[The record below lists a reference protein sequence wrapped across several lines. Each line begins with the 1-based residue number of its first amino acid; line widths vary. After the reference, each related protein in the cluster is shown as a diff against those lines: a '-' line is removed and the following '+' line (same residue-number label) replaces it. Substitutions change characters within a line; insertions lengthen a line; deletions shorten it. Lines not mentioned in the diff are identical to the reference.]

1 MEWMLM
7 PLKRYAEFEGRSRR
21 MEYWMFTL
29 GYWILVTLWVV
40 LSFIVGALIGGRE
53 GDDFAVG
60 MMLIGIVVIV
70 LGLFVPSL
78 AVSIRRLHDQGKS
91 GWLYLVSFIPY
102 IGGIILLVLM
112 CIAGDEGE
120 NEYGPDPKNP
130 GYDEDVFA

>member
-7 PLKRYAEFEGRSRR
+7 PLKRYAEFDGRSRR

-29 GYWILVTLWVV
+29 GYWIVLTIWVV
-40 LSFIVGALIGGRE
+40 LSFLVGALIRGRE

-70 LGLFVPSL
+70 LGLFIPSL

-91 GWLYLVSFIPY
+91 GWFYLISFIPY
-102 IGGIILLVLM
+102 VGGIILLVLM

-120 NEYGPDPKNP
+120 NEYGPDPKLP

>member
-1 MEWMLM
+1 
-7 PLKRYAEFEGRSRR
+7 
-21 MEYWMFTL
+21 
-29 GYWILVTLWVV
+29 
-40 LSFIVGALIGGRE
+40 
-53 GDDFAVG
+53 

>member
-7 PLKRYAEFEGRSRR
+7 PLKRYAEFDGRSRR

-29 GYWILVTLWVV
+29 GYWIVLTIWVV
-40 LSFIVGALIGGRE
+40 LSFLVGALIGGRE

-70 LGLFVPSL
+70 LGLFIPSL

-91 GWLYLVSFIPY
+91 GWFYLISFIPY
-102 IGGIILLVLM
+102 VGGIILLVLM

-120 NEYGPDPKNP
+120 NEYGPDPKMP

>member
-7 PLKRYAEFEGRSRR
+7 PLKRYAEFDGRSRR

-29 GYWILVTLWVV
+29 GYWIVLTIWVV
-40 LSFIVGALIGGRE
+40 LSFLVGALIGGRE

-70 LGLFVPSL
+70 LGLFIPSL

-91 GWLYLVSFIPY
+91 GWFYLISFIPY
-102 IGGIILLVLM
+102 VGGIILLVLM

-120 NEYGPDPKNP
+120 NEYGPDPKLP